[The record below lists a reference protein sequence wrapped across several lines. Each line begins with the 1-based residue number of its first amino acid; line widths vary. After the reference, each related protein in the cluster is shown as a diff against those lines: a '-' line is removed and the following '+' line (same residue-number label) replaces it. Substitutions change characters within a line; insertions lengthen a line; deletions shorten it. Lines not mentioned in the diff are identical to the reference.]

1 MKTKH
6 DVEDLKQRTQSLG
19 LFGLLAHFGEIKA
32 SEWEWIRRLIEWEE
46 GERQRRSL
54 ERRLRNAR
62 LGDFKPMADF
72 DWKWP
77 RRCDREAI
85 EEVLTLDFVT
95 EGANLV
101 VVGPNG
107 VGKSMVAKN
116 VAYQAVLAGHTV
128 TFTNASQMLNHLAS
142 GDGAAALRRR
152 LQHYVRPQL
161 LCVDE
166 LGYLSYDN
174 RFADL
179 LFEVVSRRYEA
190 KRSTVITTNKP
201 FAEWSDVFPNAACVV
216 TLVDRLMHR
225 ADIIQIEGESYRLK
239 EAKERSQKKRKSTK
253 KHASRRTKR

>member
-32 SEWEWIRRLIEWEE
+32 SEWGWIRRLIEWEE

>member
-6 DVEDLKQRTQSLG
+6 DTEDLRQRTQSLG

-32 SEWEWIRRLIEWEE
+32 SEWELIRRLIEWEE

-62 LGDFKPMADF
+62 IGDFKPMADF

-142 GDGAAALRRR
+142 GEGAAALRRR

-239 EAKERSQKKRKSTK
+239 EAKERSQKKKSAKKPAARRK
-253 KHASRRTKR
+253 KR